1 MKQFYSLAIVA
12 MIASTTVQAQTVIL
26 DENFNE
32 FTNQGG
38 NDGQWGGALDNPPLL
53 EHKDWTLVK
62 AYKGSGAIKL
72 GTTKLQGSATTPAL
86 EGLKGNATLTFR
98 AGAWNTGS
106 EQTTLLLEI
115 TGGGTLD
122 MSQVTLVKAEFSSYT
137 VKIADGTEAT
147 KITFKG
153 AGDTNARFFLDDV
166 KVETEK
172 LGIADYEKE
181 AKALQ
186 NTVWTNVASFS
197 AKGKSTVEIYNLNG
211 QLVKSFA
218 IEGSQNV
225 NVSDLAKGVYLV
237 KTTNAGVT
245 STAKVVKK

>member
-12 MIASTTVQAQTVIL
+12 MIASTTVQAQTVIFE
-26 DENFNE
+26 DNFNDIVGV
-32 FTNQGG
+32 GG
-38 NDGQWGGALDNPPLL
+38 NDGGWGAINPPALADRPGWVL
-53 EHKDWTLVK
+53 EK
-62 AYKGSGAIKL
+62 AFQGDKSLKL
-72 GTTKLQGSATTPAL
+72 GTGSIQGTATTPAFEKL
-86 EGLKGNATLTFR
+86 SGKATLTFR
-98 AGAWNTGS
+98 AGAWDGKNEETTMNLEIIGGGTLSVS
-106 EQTTLLLEI
+106 EVTLTKGAFNLFTVEI
-115 TGGGTLD
+115 TGG
-122 MSQVTLVKAEFSSYT
+122 
-137 VKIADGTEAT
+137 T
-147 KITFKG
+147 KTTQIKF
-153 AGDTNARFFLDDV
+153 AGKTAVNSRFFLDDV

-197 AKGKSTVEIYNLNG
+197 AKGKSTVEVYNLNG

-245 STAKVVKK
+245 STAKIVKK